1 MKNSLTQSADLFGSY
16 PQMKKDETKEEI
28 AERFKTPYDAT
39 LQDVKSV
46 AEFTP
51 IVGDAIALSELP
63 ENAQEAFNLLKGG
76 FETRDVIRLGK
87 GAGLATLAALDLT
100 AVGDIA
106 KPLIKKAK
114 DALRGTADAL
124 SPQAV
129 TDTGIPVDIPDTTT
143 NVTQPITQEKPKP
156 LEMQVR
162 AMATTERSAG
172 AIDKFKQLKRQNLYD
187 KAKYTNITG
196 PKNENI
202 DYNYGVDNDLL
213 LKELGDIT
221 NFKTV
226 DDSAMIKHV
235 EVKRFLVERAKKN
248 ILEFK
253 RLTGFA
259 AGPKIKNKEGRIV
272 KVSAKD
278 KDPSELIPFVDFVP
292 SRFYANKD
300 GNFGAT
306 EYENMRRD
314 GFMTG
319 FVQGGA
325 GFDIPESEYY
335 KYLEPS
341 DIRDAL
347 ERQRYFE
354 TGIYEGLD
362 GILKT
367 EIPTYDAKLKSGT
380 IKGMDPANHPEDS
393 IFHPKYDFKKDP
405 AKAFEK
411 MAVNKLGDDV
421 GVRLSDVIDF
431 PSLFNNERYGNVIRV
446 ARSEEDRR
454 DFLDMQRDMFQI
466 PYDRQ
471 LELQKKSMG
480 KGTDEMP
487 FSPNWVE
494 YQPVQDIEIRV
505 FDGEAGSGNFG
516 YYDPVDDTININSRA
531 LKNPDNLR
539 GIIFHELQHA
549 IQHREGF
556 DFGGN
561 VREFLPYQYKKSDVK
576 DIPKN
581 IWNSAFSRYEKLRG
595 EVEARITEKKDDM
608 VDVDNLLSPNLSEEE
623 IIKAGGDTIEE
634 AIKKSDKTFPLD
646 VKDVTGRGT
655 RRSADTFPEITESA
669 KKKFNEGGVT
679 MKKQMNLFNEGGLE
693 QDGGTVDP
701 VSGNDVPVGSTQ
713 EEVRD
718 DIPAQLSEG
727 EFVFPADVVRFIGLE
742 KLMAMRQKAKEGLK
756 KMEAMGQMGNSEEA
770 TLPDDI
776 PFDESDLI
784 AEDDDGNEIELA
796 KGGVLKAQE
805 GTVVPKRITTGF
817 AQEEFVDPKTGE
829 TVSVYNV
836 NGMYIPFDPRKR
848 GFVKKGTE
856 VKPQEPVQ
864 QQQPVQQQPQQED
877 KDDRS
882 EYDAGVEITLG
893 YEVDPDTNKQIPQ
906 KYTVKK
912 DLLTGEVLIANEK
925 MDKEAGFSSPQWIQL
940 DDELS
945 QKLGFT
951 AAEEG
956 GATRDNL
963 MMAAS
968 GLTKGSDADKKAS
981 AQAQIKTFDEIRYN
995 ENLSDIYGQH
1005 LKNQQQKKEDFKF
1018 SDIFKRKD
1026 KPEKEVVYDTS
1037 TVKQQVQPTATVVQQ
1052 TIEEDKDQRPDGTP
1066 LDTLSGVQRPDT
1078 YKDLSDEDKKAVDDI
1093 EKGAGLFMNK
1103 GGIATKAKPKKKKNM
1118 KRGGLASK
1126 K

>member
-76 FETRDVIRLGK
+76 FETRDIIRLGK
-87 GAGLATLAALDLT
+87 GAGLTALAALDLT

-143 NVTQPITQEKPKP
+143 NVTQPITQEKPKA

-162 AMATTERSAG
+162 ARYGTQKFEG
-172 AIDKFKQLKRQNLYD
+172 AIDKFKYLKRKNLYD
-187 KAKYTNITG
+187 KARYTNITG

-226 DDSAMIKHV
+226 DDSAIITDIQTK
-235 EVKRFLVERAKKN
+235 KFLVERAKKN

-253 RLTGFA
+253 RITGFA

-325 GFDIPESEYY
+325 GFDIPKSEYY
-335 KYLEPS
+335 KYLDPS

-347 ERQRYFE
+347 IRQRYRE

-367 EIPTYDAKLKSGT
+367 EIPTYNAKLKTVGSVPPHMEEPWQNNFDTKEEYDKALKEYQSELPSFANDPEEAYRALSGEPVT
-380 IKGMDPANHPEDS
+380 LGKIL
-393 IFHPKYDFKKDP
+393 DFKELYAP
-405 AKAFEK
+405 EAYGKARKVFSSEQDRTVFVSGKEGDFQYREFQPIQNIKVKPYFE
-411 MAVNKLGDDV
+411 DD
-421 GVRLSDVIDF
+421 I
-431 PSLFNNERYGNVIRV
+431 
-446 ARSEEDRR
+446 DRR
-454 DFLDMQRDMFQI
+454 
-466 PYDRQ
+466 
-471 LELQKKSMG
+471 G
-480 KGTDEMP
+480 G
-487 FSPNWVE
+487 
-494 YQPVQDIEIRV
+494 
-505 FDGEAGSGNFG
+505 G
-516 YYDPVDDTININSRA
+516 YYDPLEDAIYIEEDALDDPRRFRDVLI
-531 LKNPDNLR
+531 
-539 GIIFHELQHA
+539 HEMQHA
-549 IQHREGF
+549 IQMREGF

-561 VREFLPYQYKKSDVK
+561 VREFLPAQYKNTLR
-576 DIPKN
+576 KN
-581 IWNSAFSRYEKLRG
+581 IPNSEWNKAYTQYKRLRG
-595 EVEARITEKKDDM
+595 EIEARIAETKDIMFDADELEKGNIGARIDTD
-608 VDVDNLLSPNLSEEE
+608 EELKE
-623 IIKAGGDTIEE
+623 SIDRLY
-634 AIKKSDKTFPLD
+634 PLD
-646 VKDVTGRGT
+646 VKDVAGRG
-655 RRSADTFPEITESA
+655 RPRPLNKFPEEMN
-669 KKKFNEGGVT
+669 KGGVT

-805 GTVVPKRITTGF
+805 GTVVPKKITTGF

-864 QQQPVQQQPQQED
+864 QQPIQEEQPQKED
-877 KDDRS
+877 RDDRS

-1052 TIEEDKDQRPDGTP
+1052 TTEENKDQRPDGTP
-1066 LDTLSGVQRPDT
+1066 LDTLSGVQRPDS
-1078 YKDLSDEDKKAVDDI
+1078 YEKDLTDEDKKAVDDI

>member
-143 NVTQPITQEKPKP
+143 NVTTPITQEKPK
-156 LEMQVR
+156 
-162 AMATTERSAG
+162 

-221 NFKTV
+221 NFNTV

-253 RLTGFA
+253 RITGFA
-259 AGPKIKNKEGRIV
+259 AGPKIRYPEGRLV

-278 KDPSELIPFVDFVP
+278 KKPSELIPFVDFVP
-292 SRFYANKD
+292 SRFYARKD
-300 GNFGAT
+300 GSIGAP
-306 EYENMRRD
+306 EYEKIRRD
-314 GFMTG
+314 GFDVG
-319 FVQGGA
+319 VVSGGA

-393 IFHPKYDFKKDP
+393 IFHPKYDFKKNP

-431 PSLFNNERYGNVIRV
+431 PSLFNNKRYGNVIRV

-471 LELQKKSMG
+471 LELQKKGMG

-646 VKDVTGRGT
+646 VKDITGRGT
-655 RRSADTFPEITESA
+655 RRTADTFPEIIESA

-770 TLPDDI
+770 TLPDDM

-805 GTVVPKRITTGF
+805 GTVVPKKITTGF

-864 QQQPVQQQPQQED
+864 QQQPVQEEQPQKED
-877 KDDRS
+877 RDDRS

-956 GATRDNL
+956 GVTRDNL

-1026 KPEKEVVYDTS
+1026 KPEEEVVYDTS
-1037 TVKQQVQPTATVVQQ
+1037 TVKQQVQPTATVVSTDVQDKF
-1052 TIEEDKDQRPDGTP
+1052 TGLEDKDDSDRIGFRTDEEKDRATKVFEKARDKEVGE
-1066 LDTLSGVQRPDT
+1066 GK
-1078 YKDLSDEDKKAVDDI
+1078 YKDV
-1093 EKGAGLFMNK
+1093 GAQEFMNK